1 MGKVIFAR
9 NSNHQDHEPIN
20 LICWPSYDDS
30 TRPQSMTDS
39 DFLHHVVEV
48 NIANGTIS
56 ETATLAFVDSSLLPS
71 DHTYVDAWEVV
82 NGAIIINEAKRKVIA
97 AR

>member
-9 NSNHQDHEPIN
+9 NPNHQDHEPIN
-20 LICWPSYDDS
+20 LICWPSYNDS
-30 TRPQSMTDS
+30 LRPERMTDE
-39 DFLHHVVEV
+39 DFLNHVVAV
-48 NIANGTIS
+48 NIANGTI
-56 ETATLAFVDSSLLPS
+56 EKTAKIVFIDDSLLPS

-82 NGAIIINEAKRKVIA
+82 DGAIIINEAKRKVIA